1 MNLPEND
8 STQNLESLDLSGEYE
23 EDSAE
28 FFGDSLGRFFEGIG
42 SAITSRLEVLGN
54 ITLFT
59 TTTIF
64 WLIIKPVRKDTLFQ
78 CFYNIGVLSIPV
90 VMLTGTFIGM
100 VLAVQTY
107 TQFKSIGI
115 ETRIGAVINL
125 SLLRELGPVLAATML
140 AGRVGSSIAAELGTM
155 RVTEQIDALT
165 SMGTNPIHYLVVP
178 RFIACLVLI
187 PVLTAMGD
195 FAGIAGGAF
204 YCTWILPIDE
214 HFYWTNARNFV
225 TLYDLFVGMFK
236 SLFFGG
242 AIAVI
247 SCFQGFHCEPGA
259 EGVGKAATKSF
270 VISFVMIL
278 FLDLILGIVL
288 ERIYLMFWTP
298 TLITGGGI

>member
-1 MNLPEND
+1 MTEIRPEFEQTEPASAVSD
-8 STQNLESLDLSGEYE
+8 AEEGLGFELLAEPPQSLFDDFYQSICYQFERIGVISL
-23 EDSAE
+23 
-28 FFGDSLGRFFEGIG
+28 FFC
-42 SAITSRLEVLGN
+42 N
-54 ITLFT
+54 TL
-59 TTTIF
+59 F
-64 WLIIKPVRKDTLFQ
+64 WLIAKPTRRDNLLHS
-78 CFYNIGVLSIPV
+78 FYTIGVLSIPV

-178 RFIACLVLI
+178 RFISCLVLI
-187 PVLTAMGD
+187 PALTAMAD
-195 FAGIAGGAF
+195 FAGVIGGAF
-204 YCTWILPIDE
+204 YCTQILSIDS
-214 HFYWTNARNFV
+214 HLYWKNSSDFV
-225 TLYDLFVGMFK
+225 TLFDLFAGMFK
-236 SLFFGG
+236 STFFGA
-242 AIAVI
+242 AIAII

-270 VISFVMIL
+270 VLSFVAIL
-278 FLDLILGIVL
+278 FLDLILGIIL
-288 ERIYLMFWTP
+288 DRFYLLFWTP
-298 TLITGGGI
+298 PQFMGGG

>member
-1 MNLPEND
+1 MTEKRYEFEQSELAPAINGGGERGGFEILVEPPHSLIDNLFQFI
-8 STQNLESLDLSGEYE
+8 QNQFERIGIISL
-23 EDSAE
+23 
-28 FFGDSLGRFFEGIG
+28 FFF
-42 SAITSRLEVLGN
+42 N
-54 ITLFT
+54 TLF
-59 TTTIF
+59 
-64 WLIIKPVRKDTLFQ
+64 WLVAKPTRRDNLLHS
-78 CFYNIGVLSIPV
+78 FYTIGVLSIPV

-178 RFIACLVLI
+178 RFLSCLILI
-187 PVLTAMGD
+187 PALTAMAD
-195 FAGIAGGAF
+195 FAGVIGGAF
-204 YCTWILPIDE
+204 YCTQLLSIDA
-214 HFYWTNARNFV
+214 HLYWKNSSNFV
-225 TLYDLFVGMFK
+225 TLFDLFAGMFK
-236 SLFFGG
+236 STFFGA
-242 AIAVI
+242 AIAII

-270 VISFVMIL
+270 VLSFVAIL
-278 FLDLILGIVL
+278 FLDLLLGIIL
-288 ERIYLMFWTP
+288 DRIYLLFWTP
-298 TLITGGGI
+298 PQLIGGG